1 MSVVSGSNLE
11 KLLRAGEFVVCGEM
25 SPPQTADKASILKKS
40 SYFRGVVDAV
50 NLTDNQTAIVRMSSA
65 MSSVFA
71 IEGGIEPIVQMTCR
85 DRNRLAQQS
94 DILGAYAAGVRNI
107 LCLSGDYMSFGNHPD
122 AKGVFDL
129 DGVQLIHMVR
139 DMNEGRFLCG
149 DEIKE
154 PPKMFIGG
162 AANPFAEPMDLRVI
176 RLGKKI
182 RAGAHFIQ
190 TQPVFDLRR
199 FEKWMGMVRD
209 EGYDEQVFILAG
221 IMPVRS
227 VRALQHMRDNVPG
240 SRIADEYIKRMES
253 AADPKEEGVAM
264 AVEIMKQVMEIHGVK
279 GLHLMPVMW
288 ESITPTIVEQA
299 GLLPRPV
306 PPEIVEDTPD
316 PAQVSEVQSGAE
328 VK

>member
-1 MSVVSGSNLE
+1 M
-11 KLLRAGEFVVCGEM
+11 RAGEFVVCGEM
-25 SPPQTADKASILKKS
+25 SPPQSADKSSILKKC
-40 SYFRGVVDAV
+40 SYFKGFVDAV
-50 NLTDNQTAIVRMSSA
+50 NLTDNQTAIVRMSSV

-71 IEGGIEPIVQMTCR
+71 MEGGVEPIMQMTCR

-94 DILGAYAAGVRNI
+94 DILGAYAAGIRNV
-107 LCLSGDYMSFGNHPD
+107 LCLTGDYMSFGNHPD

-129 DGVQLIHMVR
+129 DSVQLIHTLR
-139 DMNEGRFLCG
+139 DMNEGRFLSG

-154 PPKMFIGG
+154 PPRLFIGG
-162 AANPFAEPMDLRVI
+162 AANPFAEPMDLRII

-190 TQPVFDLRR
+190 TQPVFDIPR
-199 FEKWMGMVRD
+199 FEKWMSLVRD
-209 EGYDEQVFILAG
+209 EGYHEQVFILAG

-227 VRALQHMRDNVPG
+227 VKALEHMRDNVPG
-240 SRIADEYIKRMES
+240 SRIAPEYIERLKS

-264 AVEIMKQVMEIHGVK
+264 TVEIIKQVMQVPGIR

-299 GLLPRPV
+299 GLLPRPT
-306 PPEIVEDTPD
+306 PPEVPEQTPQENEAGVKSGVE
-316 PAQVSEVQSGAE
+316 S
-328 VK
+328 K